1 MTSVSNGQTSRYK
14 RKETRENVSG
24 LVAYCCNL
32 IPHPGEEIVLVIF
45 LSKPNCLVIALFPF
59 LETSD
64 HSDMEERVRRLN
76 EELERQKKK
85 AEALERKKRK
95 LKRSA
100 MRKEAIKL
108 EIEIQVCSQT
118 LFEIFHTAKNTIALL
133 QVVNFIGF
141 LQFVNKLQQTCTLL
155 ITCSRFPK
163 CV

>member
-1 MTSVSNGQTSRYK
+1 MV
-14 RKETRENVSG
+14 V
-24 LVAYCCNL
+24 
-32 IPHPGEEIVLVIF
+32 
-45 LSKPNCLVIALFPF
+45 ALFPF

-100 MRKEAIKL
+100 MRKEAMKL

-118 LFEIFHTAKNTIALL
+118 LFKMFHTVADPGSKS
-133 QVVNFIGF
+133 
-141 LQFVNKLQQTCTLL
+141 K
-155 ITCSRFPK
+155 
-163 CV
+163 